1 MKIDEDVFRYGV
13 LLFLKQKSSF
23 FAKYFESQLQNS
35 SSVAIFAKETAFML
49 SVQ

>member
-1 MKIDEDVFRYGV
+1 MNIDEDVFCYGV

-35 SSVAIFAKETAFML
+35 SSVAGYIC
-49 SVQ
+49 